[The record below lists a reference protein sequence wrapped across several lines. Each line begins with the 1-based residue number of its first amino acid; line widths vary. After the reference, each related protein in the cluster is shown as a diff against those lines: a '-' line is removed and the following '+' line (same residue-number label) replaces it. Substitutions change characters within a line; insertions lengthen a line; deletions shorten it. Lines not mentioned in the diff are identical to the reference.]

1 MSDLNQTQRQYHP
14 SGLSEQQLRL
24 PGPPMG
30 SQPKGYPQRNYDQEA
45 MNGTNPANYLSEKSR
60 PVGVPRP
67 PGKVGFTAQQEAM
80 LARMK
85 SLDCRAG
92 QRPYVPGTVPEGY
105 PVTAPGPS
113 RAQFDPNPFQLEHS
127 ANFTTQ
133 SQQQRSQL
141 EQLQQLQQQQQFQM
155 KQQQFSNQA
164 SNSNNSIQSQNHF
177 NQVQHQQQM
186 QQRQLQQQ
194 QQQQQQLALQNKYSQ
209 LPHTQIPVR
218 SYAQQN
224 GHVHVPIP
232 PSTPIRVS
240 AARLVHGAPL

>member
-1 MSDLNQTQRQYHP
+1 MTDHNQLQRQLQQHP
-14 SGLSEQQLRL
+14 SGLSEQQLRQ

-45 MNGTNPANYLSEKSR
+45 MNGVNPANYLSDRSR
-60 PVGVPRP
+60 PAGVPRP

-113 RAQFDPNPFQLEHS
+113 RAPVDNNPFQLEHS
-127 ANFTTQ
+127 ANFTSQ

-141 EQLQQLQQQQQFQM
+141 EELQQLQQQQQFQA
-155 KQQQFSNQA
+155 KQQQFSNQT
-164 SNSNNSIQSQNHF
+164 SNTNNSIQSQNHF
-177 NQVQHQQQM
+177 NQIQQQ
-186 QQRQLQQQ
+186 QQLRQQQLQQQ
-194 QQQQQQLALQNKYSQ
+194 QQLAMQNKYNQ
-209 LPHTQIPVR
+209 LPQTQIPAR
-218 SYAQQN
+218 PYGQKNPYAQQA
-224 GHVHVPIP
+224 HT
-232 PSTPIRVS
+232 TPAAPMRVS